1 MHTPVKTTLTIKLAN
16 VSITPQSFLRFL
28 YSPSLPAVSRP
39 PHNHQSAFCDYRLA
53 HSFLQFYINKII
65 PRVLCFCLASF
76 TKYIILDS
84 FTLLC
89 ASILYS
95 SLLPSISL
103 CGCASFFIQSPTD
116 GHWGCLQL
124 LAITNKPAIWA
135 FTYRSLYGYMI
146 SVEKILRDRM
156 AQPNSRHIFTLL
168 WN

>member
-1 MHTPVKTTLTIKLAN
+1 MCPSPPK
-16 VSITPQSFLRFL
+16 VSSVSFIILR
-28 YSPSLPAVSRP
+28 SLLCLPCP
-39 PHNHQSAFCDYRLA
+39 PRNHQSAFCDYRLA
-53 HSFLQFYINKII
+53 HIFLQFYINKII
-65 PRVLCFCLASF
+65 PRVLCLCLASF
-76 TKYIILDS
+76 TKCIILDS

-95 SLLPSISL
+95 FLLPSISL
-103 CGCASFFIQSPTD
+103 CGCSSFFIQSLTD

-124 LAITNKPAIWA
+124 LAITNKTAIWT